1 MIKLIAEKM
10 YEGKGINFSFY
21 TWQINLILQL
31 YTSNAI
37 FPKFFL
43 IFLDFPFN
51 SLSDKKTYDSKQLFS
66 LGTNQ
71 SRNKLEYCSIAFFLI
86 LVSA

>member
-51 SLSDKKTYDSKQLFS
+51 SLSDKKHMTRNNYFRLEQI
-66 LGTNQ
+66 NQ
-71 SRNKLEYCSIAFFLI
+71 EINWNT
-86 LVSA
+86 VQ